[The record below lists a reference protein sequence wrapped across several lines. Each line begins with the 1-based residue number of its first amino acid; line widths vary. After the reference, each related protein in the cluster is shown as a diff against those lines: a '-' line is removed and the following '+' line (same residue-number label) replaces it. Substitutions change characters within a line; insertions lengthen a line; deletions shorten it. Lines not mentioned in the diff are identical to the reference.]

1 VIQYLKKTNGQLEQ
15 LASAEKDCWINIYPP
30 YSKEEVEKVST
41 TLDIPIEFLIDSLDI
56 DERSRFEADDGV
68 QLIVVNT
75 PVKNQDESEYAADYI
90 TVPIGI
96 IEVEDYIVTISSQQ
110 NPVIDFFL
118 NRKVKDFNPTN
129 HSDFVLRIM
138 DKNVYYFL
146 HYLKRIN
153 SQRNLY
159 EKELFNSSR
168 NSELSKLMNLQK
180 SLIYFATT
188 LRDVEIM
195 TMKLRRTNFLKIRG
209 QEDEEDFLED
219 ILIDSSQAREMS
231 DVYTNII
238 NTTVDSYASIISNN
252 LNMVLRRLTT
262 ITIIL
267 MVPTL
272 VASFFGM
279 NVALPFAES
288 AYAFPI
294 TIGLSVLLA
303 VGAFMFFRRQELF

>member
-1 VIQYLKKTNGQLEQ
+1 MIQYLKKTNGQLEQ
-15 LASAEKDCWINIYPP
+15 LASAEKNCWINIYPP
-30 YSKEEVEKVST
+30 YSKEEVEKVSS

-56 DERSRFEADDGV
+56 DERSRFESDDGV

-75 PVKNQDESEYAADYI
+75 PVKNQDEADYAADYI

-118 NRKVKDFNPTN
+118 NRKVKNFDPEN
-129 HSDFVLRIM
+129 HSDFVLRIL
-138 DKNVYYFL
+138 DKNIYYFL

-159 EKELFNSSR
+159 ERELFNSSR
-168 NSELSKLMNLQK
+168 NSELGKLMNLQK

-195 TMKLRRTNFLKIRG
+195 SMKLQRTNFLKIRG
-209 QEDEEDFLED
+209 NEDQEDFMED
-219 ILIDSSQAREMS
+219 IIIDSSQAREMS

-252 LNMVLRRLTT
+252 LNIVLKRLTT

-279 NVALPFAES
+279 NVALPFEES

-294 TIGLSVLLA
+294 TIALSVLLA
-303 VGAFMFFRRQELF
+303 GGAFFFFRRQELL